1 MEIKKQ
7 LAIDEERLRA
17 LNEKKQ
23 QDTIQEIEEDDLPED
38 PLLGSFVDE
47 KLTEEEEEDEED
59 DNAYKDNDDQADE
72 WRRIREE
79 LNRKKQEFEAN
90 LDPNLS
96 AAEKAALMRQFADQ
110 MAEMEREM
118 RKEKEN

>member
-23 QDTIQEIEEDDLPED
+23 QETINEIEEDDLPED

-47 KLTEEEEEDEED
+47 KLTEEEEED
-59 DNAYKDNDDQADE
+59 
-72 WRRIREE
+72 
-79 LNRKKQEFEAN
+79 
-90 LDPNLS
+90 
-96 AAEKAALMRQFADQ
+96 
-110 MAEMEREM
+110 
-118 RKEKEN
+118 